1 MIIVGINKSPH
12 NSSVVLKAKSA
23 VHKTLADMKQVKPVV
38 KTIQVDKKKQ
48 DTVRCTSLTKK
59 KKPCPNKVDSW
70 RDGTLCHI
78 HDPNGT
84 FKQQVKEKREFY
96 QKQREH

>member
-1 MIIVGINKSPH
+1 MLVQYANDSDIALI
-12 NSSVVLKAKSA
+12 AKSA
-23 VHKTLADMKQVKPVV
+23 VQKTLAEMKEIKPVI
-38 KTIQVDKKKQ
+38 KTVQVAKKKQ
-48 DTVRCTSLTKK
+48 DSVRCSSLTKK

-84 FKQQVKEKREFY
+84 FKQQVKTKREFH
-96 QKQREH
+96 QKQRQQ